1 MVRSPIRVL
10 RVVLALGVPG
20 ALLAACGGSSTT
32 KTFTLPVQQNDTVGT
47 LYTRAITTAV
57 QYCVDNS
64 KLHQVRWVFGKGD
77 IDKPIVQQYTNPHQ
91 QPGPMS
97 IPCDQV
103 RGQKIDPSQLTTTT
117 TTAVASPTTDTSE
130 DGPSSQQQDEGGKGA
145 PGAAS
150 STTAGGSGGGATST
164 PSSTTAKP

>member
-117 TTAVASPTTDTSE
+117 TAVASPTTDTSE